1 MNQSRFTDNLS
12 YKFVAFGVAV
22 ILWMS
27 MLGRKDS
34 TLMKDFE
41 LQVLLAPSL
50 EMETQIPQL
59 VRVEVAGPRV
69 ALKKINQM
77 SPVFTV
83 DLANARPGRQLV
95 QLSREGLNLPIG
107 ARILTIDPSEFT
119 VVLRQSRDHE
129 RALPEE
135 KK

>member
-1 MNQSRFTDNLS
+1 MTSKYRLADNLS
-12 YKFVAFGVAV
+12 YKFVALGVAI

-34 TLMKDFE
+34 TIMKDFE
-41 LQVLLAPSL
+41 LQVLLGPNL

-59 VRVEVAGPRV
+59 VKVEIAGPRV

-83 DLANARPGRQLV
+83 DLTSSRSGRQTV
-95 QLSREGLNLPIG
+95 QLNREGLNLPIG
-107 ARILTIDPSEFT
+107 ARVISIDPAEFP
-119 VVLRQSRDHE
+119 VVLRNAHSS
-129 RALPEE
+129 EE

>member
-1 MNQSRFTDNLS
+1 MINRQRFADNLS
-12 YKFVAFGVAV
+12 YKFVALGVAI

-41 LQVLLAPSL
+41 LQVLLPPGI
-50 EMETQIPQL
+50 EMQTQVPQL
-59 VRVEVAGPRV
+59 VKVEVAGPRV
-69 ALKKINQM
+69 ALKKINQI

-83 DLANARPGRQLV
+83 DLTGAAPGRQIVKLT
-95 QLSREGLNLPIG
+95 REGLNLPIG
-107 ARILTIDPSEFT
+107 SRILTIEPSEFT
-119 VVLRQSRDHE
+119 VVLRASSE
-129 RALPEE
+129 GV

>member
-1 MNQSRFTDNLS
+1 MKQRLGDNLS
-12 YKFVAFGVAV
+12 YKFVALGVAV

-41 LQVLLAPSL
+41 LQVLLAPNL

-83 DLANARPGRQLV
+83 DLSSARAGRQLV

-107 ARILTIDPSEFT
+107 ARVISIDPAEFP
-119 VVLRQSRDHE
+119 VVLRGSHPQ
-129 RALPEE
+129 EE

>member
-1 MNQSRFTDNLS
+1 MTGKYRFTDNLS
-12 YKFVAFGVAV
+12 YKFVALGVAI

-34 TLMKDFE
+34 TMMKDFE
-41 LQVLLAPSL
+41 LQVLLPPNL
-50 EMETQIPQL
+50 EMETQIPQI
-59 VRVEVAGPRV
+59 VRIEIAGPRV

-83 DLANARPGRQLV
+83 DLTGSRPGRQLV
-95 QLSREGLNLPIG
+95 PLNREGLNLPIG
-107 ARILTIDPSEFT
+107 ARVISIDPPEFP
-119 VVLRQSRDHE
+119 VLLRNAHSN
-129 RALPEE
+129 EE

>member
-1 MNQSRFTDNLS
+1 MTGKYRLTDNLS
-12 YKFVAFGVAV
+12 YKFVALGVAI

-34 TLMKDFE
+34 TMMKDFE
-41 LQVLLAPSL
+41 LQVLLPPNL
-50 EMETQIPQL
+50 EMETQIPQI
-59 VRVEVAGPRV
+59 VKIEIAGPRV

-83 DLANARPGRQLV
+83 DLTSSRPGRQLV
-95 QLSREGLNLPIG
+95 LLNREGLNLPIG
-107 ARILTIDPSEFT
+107 ARVISIDPAEFP
-119 VVLRQSRDHE
+119 VLLRNAHSN
-129 RALPEE
+129 EE